1 MNHPSQ
7 LIYREGL
14 NVGYRYFETY
24 SRPVLFPFGYGLSYT
39 TFAYSSMTLSSR
51 DLAQGDSLTLSLDVT
66 NTGTVE
72 GAEVVQIYV
81 RDLEA
86 SVHRPALEL
95 RDFGKTEPLPPGAS
109 QTLHFVLPPR
119 AFAFY
124 DVAAHDWYVEPGAFE
139 VLAAAAVN
147 DARLTERVEVSG
159 AVRAEVGGAAVGRY
173 ETLSNGQLEALGVR
187 VRPPPPPYPL
197 HRTSLVKEVAEH
209 GGCFGR
215 LVYRILLAGNRTGP
229 NPHAGPSTLML
240 ATTLTLTPACPPIP
254 LILAPSGLLRLPSP
268 SPQLGLSPPPFA
280 PSSPSASQA
289 MVWSMTQESRGRARR
304 CSRPCRCSS
313 SCDSPTATPWLHA
326 TSSRRVCLAVSS
338 PASTAAEEGAEVR
351 STKGVLRTG
360 MCPS

>member
-1 MNHPSQ
+1 MSDLIFGVACPSGKLAETFPLAAEDCASHAYFMNHPSQ

-215 LVYRILLAGNRTGP
+215 LVYRILLAGNGVVDDPGEQRSREEMLKAMPLQQLMRFAHCNSVAARYLFTESVLGCLI
-229 NPHAGPSTLML
+229 AGFN
-240 ATTLTLTPACPPIP
+240 C
-254 LILAPSGLLRLPSP
+254 SGGGRR
-268 SPQLGLSPPPFA
+268 
-280 PSSPSASQA
+280 SA
-289 MVWSMTQESRGRARR
+289 
-304 CSRPCRCSS
+304 
-313 SCDSPTATPWLHA
+313 LH
-326 TSSRRVCLAVSS
+326 
-338 PASTAAEEGAEVR
+338 EGGVADGHVPVVM
-351 STKGVLRTG
+351 KGVTEE
-360 MCPS
+360 SAA